1 MRITLNEIQEATTKT
16 QDKLLMDHILR
27 LLLEYS
33 ESGEYGMPLTVTDK
47 KFPTGK
53 PDCPYIEMDD
63 FRMNILAMA
72 LKSKGFGITLAQVA
86 QDRNCKIYYI
96 SFKEASYD
104 TEAGTLREYTDLL
117 RLDEPDSEQL
127 IRLIELF
134 IAKAAY
140 HGKTR
145 IKLEHQK
152 YHKEVLDEAL
162 KAFKDESFAIKK
174 TKDDDV
180 VICW

>member
-1 MRITLNEIQEATTKT
+1 MRVSLNEIQKATTKA
-16 QDKLLMDHILR
+16 QDKILMAHILC

-33 ESGEYGMPLTVTDK
+33 ESGEYGMHLTVADK

-63 FRMNILAMA
+63 FRMNALATA
-72 LKSKGFGITLAQVA
+72 LKNRGFDITLVQAT
-86 QDRNCKIYYI
+86 QDNNCKIYYI
-96 SFKEASYD
+96 SFKEADYD
-104 TEAGTLREYTDLL
+104 SEAGALREYTDLL
-117 RLDEPDSEQL
+117 MLDTLDREQL

-145 IKLEHQK
+145 IKLDHQK
-152 YHKEVLDEAL
+152 YHKEILDEVL
-162 KAFKDESFAIKK
+162 KLFKDEGFAIKK
-174 TKDDDV
+174 TKDKDA